1 MGEVGMT
8 YLKAIACAAGL
19 LLAACQP
26 YQPSAYTAAD
36 HDPRI
41 AHPLSVEPGSAS
53 AEIRFMADS
62 SVFDGAE
69 GSKLVQFL
77 DSYLRVGHGSLKVVI
92 VPDGSPRPTL
102 EARGRVISQLARQR
116 GLKPGDLAV
125 SYAVS
130 EDTGSAESPV
140 VRLGYDRFLVKLPD
154 CAKWTG
160 AANRREMNE
169 NHSNFGCAT
178 QHMFG
183 VMVAD
188 PADLVRQRPSSD
200 PDSQRLHR
208 VIERFRTGPSGAAP

>member
-1 MGEVGMT
+1 MNT
-8 YLKAIACAAGL
+8 IKAIAGAVGL

-36 HDPRI
+36 HDPRV
-41 AHPLSVEPGSAS
+41 AHPLSIEPGSAS

-62 SVFDGAE
+62 SVLDGAE

-116 GLKPGDLAV
+116 GLKPDSLII
-125 SYAVS
+125 SHAVS

-140 VRLGYDRFLVKLPD
+140 VRLGYDHFLVKLPD
-154 CAKWTG
+154 CANWTG
-160 AANRREMNE
+160 AANRRGMNE

-183 VMVAD
+183 AMVAD
-188 PADLVRQRPSSD
+188 PADLVRQRPTSDSD
-200 PDSQRLHR
+200 PQRLHR
-208 VIERFRTGPSGAAP
+208 VIERFRTGQPGAAHSAGS